1 MYDTKKDPL
10 NATVGARIFEL
21 REEAGMKQEELAELL
36 GAGVSRS
43 AVAMWE
49 QGERTLKTE
58 LLCKLADIF
67 DTSADYLLGRSPN
80 RCIEN
85 EDLKAATEFTGL
97 SDAAA
102 GRLKL
107 LNSTRDIDLFGGKE
121 TELNT
126 TVKETVDRLLL
137 SDDFPGLIDLLR
149 EISTRSEEL
158 DYAVST
164 AGKLLANCF
173 SNIEAEIAGNP
184 DTFDLDDY
192 FGWQGYSLNEGISK
206 SQVLLYEM
214 SEKCSDM
221 VEELYGLKKKIKA
234 TEKMQERLMEE
245 YKKAIEYYPMYS
257 RVNPDLI

>member
-1 MYDTKKDPL
+1 MTGCRKGTGCVDTDV
-10 NATVGARIFEL
+10 NRNEQTDEF
-21 REEAGMKQEELAELL
+21 M
-36 GAGVSRS
+36 
-43 AVAMWE
+43 VA
-49 QGERTLKTE
+49 
-58 LLCKLADIF
+58 F
-67 DTSADYLLGRSPN
+67 GRA
-80 RCIEN
+80 
-85 EDLKAATEFTGL
+85 L
-97 SDAAA
+97 
-102 GRLKL
+102 
-107 LNSTRDIDLFGGKE
+107 
-121 TELNT
+121 
-126 TVKETVDRLLL
+126 
-137 SDDFPGLIDLLR
+137 LLR